1 MALGI
6 FSKYEALCYLNS
18 TGDLSHVGSAVN
30 FEKLSSRPG
39 LFYLLQFFD
48 VREQSNKSPQGQFR
62 LETSV
67 VSSVLH

>member
-1 MALGI
+1 MRYETKGMALGI

-39 LFYLLQFFD
+39 LFFFFCYSSLTL
-48 VREQSNKSPQGQFR
+48 ENKATN
-62 LETSV
+62 LHK
-67 VSSVLH
+67 VSLG